1 MDPEWRSHIVLNVSL
16 CGERQGQKE
25 GSNPLVL
32 FLKDPRPTARNS
44 ILVSHLGGRHRS
56 IWVRNVHEQ
65 KDWMKSRA
73 GVQTQATRCRT
84 RAPNWS
90 LTHQA
95 KSLVL
100 TAVKD
105 TNRVPILAGSYLPSS
120 SLDSPRKAKLIVPY
134 WPTSSAYIWFAS
146 TLFFKKKKSLILA
159 MRIGDVIQVMC
170 ASAFQ
175 KQPHTQH
182 LKAKSLS
189 SKLCR
194 QLFVFLP
201 NVSSITQV
209 IEAGSWVDN
218 LMENFLEEVS
228 QPSNS
233 PIM

>member
-1 MDPEWRSHIVLNVSL
+1 MHTRLSLWDWWISTFRVLVWEFNPLIHRTGCSDTKAVSLCHLKLGLNLQQHFMDPERRSHIVLNVSL
-16 CGERQGQKE
+16 WGERQGQKE
-25 GSNPLVL
+25 GSSPLVL
-32 FLKDPRPTARNS
+32 SLKDPRPTARNS

-73 GVQTQATRCRT
+73 EVQTQATRCRT

-134 WPTSSAYIWFAS
+134 WPTNSAYIWFAS
-146 TLFFKKKKSLILA
+146 TLFFKKKKS
-159 MRIGDVIQVMC
+159 
-170 ASAFQ
+170 
-175 KQPHTQH
+175 
-182 LKAKSLS
+182 
-189 SKLCR
+189 
-194 QLFVFLP
+194 
-201 NVSSITQV
+201 
-209 IEAGSWVDN
+209 
-218 LMENFLEEVS
+218 
-228 QPSNS
+228 
-233 PIM
+233 